1 MPAVDNPRF
10 VGAWLALLAVDN
22 PRFVGAW
29 LALPAAW
36 LALPAAWPVTPKNR
50 RTLTD
55 GALRR
60 KFW

>member
-1 MPAVDNPRF
+1 MNQEYQGRVSHEHYSLP
-10 VGAWLALLAVDN
+10 AVDN

>member
-1 MPAVDNPRF
+1 MNQEYQGRVSHEHYSLPAVDNPRF
-10 VGAWLALLAVDN
+10 VGAW
-22 PRFVGAW
+22 P
-29 LALPAAW
+29 
-36 LALPAAWPVTPKNR
+36 ALPAAWPVTPKNR